1 MVNNLWQLH
10 AAGGFFRAGGVM
22 VARVALD
29 AALDRLFDYAVPEE
43 WSCRVRTGVRV
54 RVPFGSRV
62 CSGYVIECSDK
73 PEPRVAAAGAAVQQG
88 LFGEDDAAD
97 SGRRRLRSVL
107 GIDDDRPFFSETL
120 IRLIRWISDYYFAP
134 LEVSLRCALPAPVRD
149 GGSKPKEQVFVG
161 LPPTEASADTGS
173 GDSGFRKPVAAAGAD
188 APLPAG
194 EQGREDHPRPDGQP
208 HTPESAV
215 GEPGSARAPLTSRQR
230 ALIEEI
236 RARGGGLLPVLC
248 RELKCA
254 PDTLKRLAAA
264 GWLTLETRQFR
275 RDPLANRTILPTGP
289 ISLMPQQE
297 SALRLIC
304 ADCDAALAA
313 RAAGAVKAPPPVLLY
328 GVTGSGK
335 TEVYLQAIAH
345 VLERGGGAIVLIP
358 EIALTPQTVQRFAG
372 RFGGRIAILHSAL
385 SQGERF
391 DEWHRIRD
399 GDARVVIGPR
409 SAVFAPVTGLA
420 LIVVDEEHESS
431 YKQEEAPRYN
441 ARDTA
446 VMRGWMEGCGVVLG
460 SATPAMESWANARRG
475 KYALARIENR
485 VEDRAMP
492 TVEIVDMRLETAR
505 SGHVQVFSQRLI
517 DSIQGRLNVGEQVIL
532 FLNRR
537 GFATSLVC
545 TKCGFVAECD
555 SCSTAYTY
563 HQTDNR
569 LRCHICGACAVVPA
583 ACPGCG
589 DPGFRYAGFG
599 TQRIETIA
607 RTCFPQAR
615 IARLDADAAARKHG
629 HDEILGAFRSG
640 KTDILI
646 GTQMIAK
653 GHHFPNVTLVG
664 VLLADSS
671 LHMPDY
677 RAGERTFQ
685 LLAQVSGRSGR
696 GEIPGHVIVQTYTP
710 DHPAIEAARTADF
723 QGFAAGELVLRR
735 GGGLPPY
742 SHVVVLTFKG
752 RDEAKVVF
760 AAGALYKALVPLLPA
775 GTECPEPM
783 PAPLARAKGDYR
795 YQILLRGRSVRT
807 LTGPLRVAVKAAP
820 SPEGVS
826 LAVDVDA
833 LSIL

>member
-1 MVNNLWQLH
+1 
-10 AAGGFFRAGGVM
+10 M

-43 WSCRVRTGVRV
+43 WVDRIRTGVRV

-62 CSGYVIECSDK
+62 CSGYVIECSDQ
-73 PEPRVAAAGAAVQQG
+73 PEPQVAAAGAAVQRG
-88 LFGEDDAAD
+88 LFSEDDAPTA
-97 SGRRRLRSVL
+97 GGGRLRSVA

-120 IRLIRWISDYYFAP
+120 IRLIRWIADYYFAP

-161 LPPTEASADTGS
+161 LPAAKTHTSSTELKS
-173 GDSGFRKPVAAAGAD
+173 
-188 APLPAG
+188 
-194 EQGREDHPRPDGQP
+194 
-208 HTPESAV
+208 
-215 GEPGSARAPLTSRQR
+215 PLTARQQ
-230 ALIEEI
+230 ALIAEI
-236 RARGGGLLPVLC
+236 RVRGGGLLQILC

-254 PDTLKRLAAA
+254 PETIKRLAAA
-264 GWLTLETRQFR
+264 GWLTLEARQIR
-275 RDPLANRTILPTGP
+275 RDPLANRIILPTGP
-289 ISLMPQQE
+289 LALMPQQAA
-297 SALRLIC
+297 ALQLIC

-313 RAAGAVKAPPPVLLY
+313 RAAGTVKPPPPVLLY

-345 VLERGGGAIVLIP
+345 VLERGGGAIVLVP

-372 RFGGRIAILHSAL
+372 RFGGRIAVLHSAL
-385 SQGERF
+385 SEGERF

-409 SAVFAPVTGLA
+409 SAVFAPVANLG
-420 LIVVDEEHESS
+420 LIVVDEEHEPS
-431 YKQEEAPRYN
+431 YKQDEAPRYN

-446 VMRGWMEGCGVVLG
+446 VMRGWLEGCGVVLG
-460 SATPAMESWANARRG
+460 SATPAMESWINVRRG
-475 KYALARIENR
+475 KYALAQIENR
-485 VEDRAMP
+485 VEDRSMP
-492 TVEIVDMRLETAR
+492 TVEVVDMRLETAR
-505 SGHVQVFSQRLI
+505 SGHAQVFSQRLI
-517 DSIQGRLNVGEQVIL
+517 ETIQGRLTVGEQVIL

-545 TKCGFVAECD
+545 THCGFVAECD
-555 SCSTAYTY
+555 ACSTAYTY

-569 LRCHICGACAVVPA
+569 LRCHICGACATVPA

-589 DPGFRYAGFG
+589 DPAFRYTGFG

-607 RTCFPQAR
+607 QTCFPQAR

-629 HDEILGAFRSG
+629 PDEILGAFRSG

-723 QGFAAGELVLRR
+723 PRFAESELVLRR
-735 GGGLPPY
+735 DGGLPPY
-742 SHVVVLTFKG
+742 SHVVCLTFKG
-752 RDEAKVVF
+752 RDEAKVSF
-760 AAGALYKALVPLLPA
+760 AAAALHKALAPLLPPGA
-775 GTECPEPM
+775 ECPEPM

-795 YQILLRGRSVRT
+795 YQMLLRAASVRL
-807 LTGPLRVAVKAAP
+807 LTGPLRRAVKAAP
-820 SPEGVS
+820 PPADVS

-833 LSIL
+833 LSVM